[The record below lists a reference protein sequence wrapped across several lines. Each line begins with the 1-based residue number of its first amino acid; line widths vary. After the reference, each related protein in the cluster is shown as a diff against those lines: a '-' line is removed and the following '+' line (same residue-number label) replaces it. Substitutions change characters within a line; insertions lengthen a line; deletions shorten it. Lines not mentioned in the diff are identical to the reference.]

1 MLPRVLFCQLELTQG
16 MVLYVS
22 VCTLIRI
29 ILGFTS
35 FSMLIIVTDLKE
47 NGKLFCEIRG
57 LIGSIFYH
65 FQTDTM
71 GSPATIFKSHLF
83 CAYSQI

>member
-16 MVLYVS
+16 KVLYHS

-47 NGKLFCEIRG
+47 NGNLFCEKNRVNCQHVLSFSDRYYGIAG
-57 LIGSIFYH
+57 DNF
-65 FQTDTM
+65 
-71 GSPATIFKSHLF
+71 
-83 CAYSQI
+83 